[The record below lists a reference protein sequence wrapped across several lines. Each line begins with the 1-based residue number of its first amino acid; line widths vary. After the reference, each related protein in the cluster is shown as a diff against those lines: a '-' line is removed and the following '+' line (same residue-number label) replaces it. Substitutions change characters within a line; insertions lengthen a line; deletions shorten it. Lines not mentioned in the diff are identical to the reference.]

1 LFQTI
6 RNAWSIPDLRKKILF
21 TLLIIV
27 VFRIGSVI
35 PVPFIDTNA
44 LSEAMAGANSVTSDV
59 SNNMIAYL
67 NTLSGGA
74 FSNATIFAM
83 GITPYIN
90 SSIIIQLLCVA
101 IPALERLSKEGEAG
115 RKKIGTITRYVTVGL
130 GLIQGTAYFFYLH
143 NSGITSY
150 REGFSMVFAA
160 IVIVLVFTAGT
171 AIMMW
176 LGEQINKFGI
186 GNGISIL
193 LFAGIVA
200 RLPQTIYLL
209 SLYWQ
214 EGLGTGEA
222 GSGQP
227 QYFVFVILW
236 VILFLAIIWII
247 TFMQDSERRIPIQ
260 YAKRVVGRKM
270 YGGQSSH
277 LPIKVAL
284 GGVLPIIFA
293 SSILSIPGTINL
305 FLNVKE
311 GFWKGFFDLFSSS
324 SWLYIGL
331 YFILILM
338 FAYFY
343 TTIQYNPVEM
353 ANNLKSNNGTIPGIR
368 PGAPTAEYIKRIL
381 SRITLIGA
389 LFLSVIA
396 LVPLVYSKFTNM
408 SGLSMGGGGCT
419 VYAQNH
425 TDLFSSCYA
434 MSAWP
439 TSQDTQLDPNNRQT
453 YVTKA
458 VHQNDAIKFVSNA
471 TNETIQKLRTV
482 RWFIDIGDDD
492 FLFDQ
497 DIQLYQTMR
506 SKRIPCELRVRN
518 GGHTWQYWN
527 TALRTSLPFAA
538 ESFNK

>member
-1 LFQTI
+1 M
-6 RNAWSIPDLRKKILF
+6 RRKLLF
-21 TLLIIV
+21 TLLIII

-35 PVPFIDTNA
+35 PVPFIDTAA
-44 LSEAMAGANSVTSDV
+44 LQEAMAPANSVTSDA

-143 NSGITSY
+143 NSNITKY
-150 REGFSMVFAA
+150 REGFTMVFAA

-171 AIMMW
+171 ALMMW
-176 LGEQINKFGI
+176 LGEQINKNGI

-193 LFAGIVA
+193 LFAGIIA
-200 RLPQTIYLL
+200 RLPFTINMLIE
-209 SLYWQ
+209 YWKL
-214 EGLGTGEA
+214 GLGTGEA
-222 GSGQP
+222 GSAQP
-227 QYFVFVILW
+227 QYFAFVVLW
-236 VILFLAIIWII
+236 VLIFLAVIWII

-293 SSILSIPGTINL
+293 SSILSIPSTINL

-311 GFWKGFFDLFSSS
+311 GFWKGFFDLFNSN

-343 TTIQYNPVEM
+343 TTIQYNPIEM
-353 ANNLKSNNGTIPGIR
+353 ANNLKANNGTVPGIR

-396 LVPLVYSKFTNM
+396 LVPLIYGKFTNM
-408 SGLSMGGGGCT
+408 GGLSLGGTSIIIVVGVALET
-419 VYAQNH
+419 VKQ
-425 TDLFSSCYA
+425 LE
-434 MSAWP
+434 
-439 TSQDTQLDPNNRQT
+439 SQMMMRHYKGFLD
-453 YVTKA
+453 
-458 VHQNDAIKFVSNA
+458 
-471 TNETIQKLRTV
+471 
-482 RWFIDIGDDD
+482 
-492 FLFDQ
+492 
-497 DIQLYQTMR
+497 
-506 SKRIPCELRVRN
+506 
-518 GGHTWQYWN
+518 
-527 TALRTSLPFAA
+527 
-538 ESFNK
+538 